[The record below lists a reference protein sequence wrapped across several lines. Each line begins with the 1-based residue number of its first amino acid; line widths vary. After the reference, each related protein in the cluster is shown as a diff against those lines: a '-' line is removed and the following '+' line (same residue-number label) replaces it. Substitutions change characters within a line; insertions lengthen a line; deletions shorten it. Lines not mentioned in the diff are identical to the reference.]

1 MINNLEL
8 IGLDS
13 KQKKSINMFA
23 IIIVL
28 LIVVPET
35 IGHSFFDK
43 PHPTS
48 SSVSAAVSLT
58 DKLNKGYPDADFGCR
73 LTIQNDPSSSSDISR
88 AAGLEGK
95 YGKYTCG
102 TDER

>member
-1 MINNLEL
+1 M
-8 IGLDS
+8 DS
-13 KQKKSINMFA
+13 KRKKSINMFA

-35 IGHSFFDK
+35 VGHSFFDK

-73 LTIQNDPSSSSDISR
+73 LTIQNDSSSDISR

-102 TDER
+102 TDEK